1 MSFLQPHIYY
11 FQVFGIP
18 CLQFFFVDKL
28 MKTVISQSLL
38 KFELDSLKE
47 IALYWTLSSLHLPNK
62 EAPCYWKESGRSH
75 MS

>member
-38 KFELDSLKE
+38 KLELDSLKE
-47 IALYWTLSSLHLPNK
+47 ILSSVLDTFK
-62 EAPCYWKESGRSH
+62 FAFAK
-75 MS
+75 